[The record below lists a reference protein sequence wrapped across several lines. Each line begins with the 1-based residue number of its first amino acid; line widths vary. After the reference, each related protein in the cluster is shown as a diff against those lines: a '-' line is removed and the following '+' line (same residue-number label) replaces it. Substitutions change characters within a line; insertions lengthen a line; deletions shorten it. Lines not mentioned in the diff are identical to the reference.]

1 MKKPLKYLSH
11 WLTYVLFS
19 GLGIV
24 ARKLSIE
31 RNYRMAESL
40 GDFFYNTLKLRRGLV
55 EKNLALCFPEKSD
68 AERNRIARE
77 VYQTQII
84 NLLETL
90 RIPLIKTKED
100 AAKIL
105 QADATPLYEKA
116 LNQGKGCLLVSA
128 HFGNWELLALCS
140 GLTVK
145 KMTVI
150 TKSQSNKFIDRKI
163 NEWRSMHGNRMVDMG
178 QAPRVCIREL
188 REGGIVSM
196 LSDQSGPQDGYFTN
210 FLGQDASIFLGAAVF
225 ALRTGA
231 PIFVAMNVRTGIGTY
246 RAEIR
251 EIPMDDLSSDDE
263 GVRILAER
271 YIRVIEE
278 YIRRYP
284 AQWFW
289 LHNRWKRK
297 RPIPLQT
304 SIENPSSE
312 KAEKP

>member
-31 RNYRMAESL
+31 RTYRMAETL
-40 GDFFYNTLKLRRGLV
+40 GNFFYDTLKLRRKLV
-55 EKNLALCFPEKSD
+55 EKNLALCFPEKSET
-68 AERNRIARE
+68 ERNQIARE
-77 VYQTQII
+77 VYHTQII

-90 RIPLIKTKED
+90 RIPLIKTKDD

-105 QADATPLYEKA
+105 EADASLLYEKA
-116 LNQGKGCLLVSA
+116 LNKGKGCLLVSA

-140 GLTVK
+140 GLLVK
-145 KMTVI
+145 PMTVI

-163 NEWRSMHGNRMVDMG
+163 NEWRTIHGNRMVDMK

-196 LSDQSGPQDGYFTN
+196 LSDQSGPQDGYFTT

-225 ALRTGA
+225 ALRTGS
-231 PIFVAMNVRTGIGTY
+231 PIIVAMNVRTGVGTY

-251 EIPMDDLSSDDE
+251 EIPMDGLSSDDE
-263 GVRILAER
+263 GVRTLAER

-297 RPIPLQT
+297 RPEY
-304 SIENPSSE
+304 SN
-312 KAEKP
+312 